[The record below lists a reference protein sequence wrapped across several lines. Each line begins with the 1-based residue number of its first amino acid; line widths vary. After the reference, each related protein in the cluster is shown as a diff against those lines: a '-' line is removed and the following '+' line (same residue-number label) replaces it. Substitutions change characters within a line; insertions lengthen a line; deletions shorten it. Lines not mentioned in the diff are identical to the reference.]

1 LCVILLIFLWL
12 WLSNTLS
19 IQILLLNFT
28 WKEEELFWKI
38 CILFLE
44 TNMFVIDLYIH
55 IERLL
60 ALKRKKKIE
69 IKYPIASKFWDART
83 ELNNFE
89 NYEDWNAYII
99 ENFES
104 PRKCKDLN
112 AYIIENFENPRW
124 LQPSLITGVW
134 FSGINIAFACIIA
147 CVVMQVYILS

>member
-1 LCVILLIFLWL
+1 MYFVSWNEYVCYR
-12 WLSNTLS
+12 S
-19 IQILLLNFT
+19 IYT
-28 WKEEELFWKI
+28 HR
-38 CILFLE
+38 E
-44 TNMFVIDLYIH
+44 TFSF
-55 IERLL
+55 
-60 ALKRKKKIE
+60 KKKKKIE

-124 LQPSLITGVW
+124 LQPSLITCRSLV
-134 FSGINIAFACIIA
+134 S
-147 CVVMQVYILS
+147 YKRY